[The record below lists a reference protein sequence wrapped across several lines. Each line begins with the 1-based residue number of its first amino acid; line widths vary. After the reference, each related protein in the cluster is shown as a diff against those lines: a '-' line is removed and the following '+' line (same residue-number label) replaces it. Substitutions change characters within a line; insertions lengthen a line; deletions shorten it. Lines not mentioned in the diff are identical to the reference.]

1 MSSRHRAIPEHPD
14 KGDALGLK
22 VLCRARHRSL
32 DHLTLSAPRLAIILL
47 VPVLFNVAEWMLR
60 GALSAGW
67 AAIFEFWIGKLGMG
81 GTVIQKPTPLAS
93 LEITLP
99 HLYVPAIAPNL
110 RTWWVTVAATII
122 VALLTLRLPD
132 RFLPLRYFLQFA
144 IFIQTTAILFFAVA
158 PDSFPYTVSGYVDNG
173 LKTSFAFLFLL
184 PWGHAL
190 VYYIFDFSWPSK
202 ICLTLFTLAFVV
214 IAVPLQLTLHAYLL
228 FQYSLLLMPLLSF
241 VLGPTWIVFGCI
253 ALYGWAMSWD
263 RLNPE
268 AEAPRS
274 AEKD

>member
-1 MSSRHRAIPEHPD
+1 MSSRHTDIPEHQD

-32 DHLTLSAPRLAIILL
+32 DHLTLSAPRLASILL

-67 AAIFEFWIGKLGMG
+67 AAIFDFWLSKLGIG
-81 GTVIQKPTPLAS
+81 GTVVQKARPFAS
-93 LEITLP
+93 LEVTLP
-99 HLYVPAIAPNL
+99 YLYVPATAPDL
-110 RTWWVTVAATII
+110 LTWCVTVAATII
-122 VALLTLRLPD
+122 VALLTVRIPD
-132 RFLPLRYFLQFA
+132 RYLPLRYFLQFG
-144 IFIQTTAILFFAVA
+144 IFIQATAILFFAVT
-158 PDSFPYTVSGYVDNG
+158 PSSFPYTVSGYIDNG

-202 ICLTLFTLAFVV
+202 LCLTLFTLAFVV

-228 FQYSLLLMPLLSF
+228 FRYSLLLMPLLSF

-263 RLNPE
+263 RLDQK
-268 AEAPRS
+268 AKAARS
-274 AEKD
+274 TPAH